1 MRASLFCVLLLPCL
15 AGCGFSS
22 GVVVVGLDTYA
33 LSEERAPALGGGR
46 EANRVV
52 LARANDFCQQQ
63 GRVSEILDLRPDG
76 DPFTPY
82 YPTAF
87 DVTFQCLAAA
97 K

>member
-1 MRASLFCVLLLPCL
+1 MA
-15 AGCGFSS
+15 
-22 GVVVVGLDTYA
+22 VGPNTYA
-33 LSEERAPALGGGR
+33 ISEERAPALGGGR

-52 LARANDFCQQQ
+52 LARADSFCQQQ

-87 DVTFQCLAAA
+87 DVTFQCLPAAQA
-97 K
+97 HANGRPQAGMGP